1 MPTTETVQQVD
12 TDVDGRVAAPPT
24 SGTPTAGTL
33 ARPTSAA
40 VSPVIRLRSV
50 ARRAAAFATTHR
62 ASLAVVAV
70 LLAVSGTVHG
80 VGMDRSPA
88 AFDDEGTYIA
98 QAWAVL
104 RRGELAHYTYWYDHP
119 PAGWLQMAAYFGLTD
134 AFDRLPY
141 SMQAGREFMLL
152 VHLASCCLVWL
163 LARRCGLRRG
173 TAALAVVLFSLSP
186 LAVDYQRMV
195 FLDNLAVLWILAALV
210 FAASPRRGVG
220 AAAAA
225 GLCMTMAVT
234 SKETALVLLPAVVWM
249 LWRTADRRTRRFNLL
264 VFTVLFVLTSA
275 FYPLYALVKH
285 EFLPGEGHVSLVWS
299 IQWQLF
305 SRADSGTVL
314 DPDSGARGL
323 VMSWLSQD
331 PWVLTAGCL
340 LTPVALLVPR
350 LRPVALA
357 MAIQVVLML
366 RGGYLPMP
374 YVIGLLPFAALV
386 IAGVADVAWSHRDA
400 MTGRLAILRH
410 ASRAVLV
417 AALAAVLV
425 FVGPGWAQ
433 ADRRHMTD
441 RRVYLSQ
448 AVDWVDQNVPRGRRI
463 LVDDTLWVDL
473 ADRGFD
479 PDRLEVIWSFK
490 VDLDPAVRDRLTNGW
505 RDLDYLVLKDVGDL
519 STLPIQRAAV
529 ENSTIVATFG
539 TGQDAMTIRKV
550 ANGRP

>member
-1 MPTTETVQQVD
+1 MDATKIIEQPAPPATDGRTVEPARAETV
-12 TDVDGRVAAPPT
+12 
-24 SGTPTAGTL
+24 
-33 ARPTSAA
+33 ARPSRAMSTAR
-40 VSPVIRLRSV
+40 IRTLH
-50 ARRAAAFATTHR
+50 RRTTTFVTTHR
-62 ASLAVVAV
+62 RSLLLMTV
-70 LLAVSGTVHG
+70 LLAVCGTVHG
-80 VGMDRSPA
+80 VGMNRSPA

-119 PAGWLQMAAYFGLTD
+119 PVGWLQMAGYFGLTD
-134 AFDRLPY
+134 AFGRLPY
-141 SMQAGREFMLL
+141 SIQAGREFMLL
-152 VHLASCCLVWL
+152 VHLASCCLTWL
-163 LARRCGLRRG
+163 LARRCGMRRG

-195 FLDNLAVLWILAALV
+195 FLDNLAVLWILAALA
-210 FAASPRRGVG
+210 FAASPRRSVG
-220 AAAAA
+220 AAAGS

-249 LWRTADRRTRRFNLL
+249 LWRTGHRRTRRFNLL
-264 VFTVLFVLTSA
+264 VFSALFVLTSA

-285 EFLPGEGHVSLVWS
+285 EFLPGEGHVSLIWS

-314 DPDSGARGL
+314 DSTSGARGL

-331 PWVLTAGCL
+331 PWVLTAGAV

-357 MAIQVVLML
+357 MAIQLLLML

-386 IAGVADVAWSHRDA
+386 IAGVADVAWGHRA
-400 MTGRLAILRH
+400 AVTGRLVALRY
-410 ASRAVLV
+410 ASRTVLV
-417 AALAAVLV
+417 AALATLLVLV
-425 FVGPGWAQ
+425 GPTWAQ

-441 RRVYLSQ
+441 RRVYLSE
-448 AVDWVDQNVPRGRRI
+448 AVDWVDQHVPPGRRV

-473 ADRGFD
+473 AERGFD

-490 VDLDPAVRDRLTNGW
+490 VDLDPAVRDRLKNGW

-529 ENSTIVATFG
+529 ENSTVVASFG
-539 TGQDAMTIRKV
+539 TGQDTMTVRKV
-550 ANGRP
+550 LNGRH

>member
-1 MPTTETVQQVD
+1 MDATKIIEQPAPPATDGRTVEPARAETV
-12 TDVDGRVAAPPT
+12 
-24 SGTPTAGTL
+24 
-33 ARPTSAA
+33 ARPSRAMSTAR
-40 VSPVIRLRSV
+40 IRTLH
-50 ARRAAAFATTHR
+50 RRTTTFVTTHR
-62 ASLAVVAV
+62 RSLLLMAV
-70 LLAVSGTVHG
+70 LLAVCGTVHG
-80 VGMDRSPA
+80 VGMNRSPA

-119 PAGWLQMAAYFGLTD
+119 PVGWLQMAGYFGLTD
-134 AFDRLPY
+134 AFGRLPY
-141 SMQAGREFMLL
+141 SIQAGREFMLL
-152 VHLASCCLVWL
+152 VHLASCCLTWL
-163 LARRCGLRRG
+163 LARRCGMRRG

-195 FLDNLAVLWILAALV
+195 FLDNLAVLWILAALA
-210 FAASPRRGVG
+210 FAASPRRSVG
-220 AAAAA
+220 AAAGS

-249 LWRTADRRTRRFNLL
+249 LWRTGHRRTRRFNLL
-264 VFTVLFVLTSA
+264 VFSALFVLTSA

-285 EFLPGEGHVSLVWS
+285 EFLPGEGHVSLIWS

-314 DPDSGARGL
+314 DSTSGARGL

-331 PWVLTAGCL
+331 PWVLTAGAV

-357 MAIQVVLML
+357 MAIQLLLML

-386 IAGVADVAWSHRDA
+386 IAGVADVAWGHRA
-400 MTGRLAILRH
+400 AVTGRLVALRY
-410 ASRAVLV
+410 ASRTALV
-417 AALAAVLV
+417 AALATLLVLV
-425 FVGPGWAQ
+425 GPTWAQ

-441 RRVYLSQ
+441 RRVYLSE
-448 AVDWVDQNVPRGRRI
+448 AVDWVDQHVPPGRRV

-473 ADRGFD
+473 AERGFD

-490 VDLDPAVRDRLTNGW
+490 VDLDPAVRDRLKNGW

-529 ENSTIVATFG
+529 ENSTVVASFG
-539 TGQDAMTIRKV
+539 TGQDTMTVRKV
-550 ANGRP
+550 LNGRH

>member
-1 MPTTETVQQVD
+1 MDATKIIEQPAPPATDGRTVEPARAETV
-12 TDVDGRVAAPPT
+12 
-24 SGTPTAGTL
+24 
-33 ARPTSAA
+33 ARPSRAMSTAR
-40 VSPVIRLRSV
+40 IRTLH
-50 ARRAAAFATTHR
+50 RRTTTFVTTHR
-62 ASLAVVAV
+62 RSLLLMAV
-70 LLAVSGTVHG
+70 LLAVCGTVHG
-80 VGMDRSPA
+80 VGMNRSPA

-119 PAGWLQMAAYFGLTD
+119 PVGWLQMAGYFGLTD
-134 AFDRLPY
+134 AFGRLPY
-141 SMQAGREFMLL
+141 SIQAGREFMLL
-152 VHLASCCLVWL
+152 VHLASCCLTWL
-163 LARRCGLRRG
+163 LARRCGMRRG

-195 FLDNLAVLWILAALV
+195 FLDNLAVLWILAALA
-210 FAASPRRGVG
+210 FAASPRRSVG
-220 AAAAA
+220 AAAGS

-249 LWRTADRRTRRFNLL
+249 LWRTGHRRTRRFNLL
-264 VFTVLFVLTSA
+264 VFSALFVLTSA

-285 EFLPGEGHVSLVWS
+285 EFLPGEGHVSLIWS

-314 DPDSGARGL
+314 DSTSGARGL

-331 PWVLTAGCL
+331 PWVLTAGAV

-357 MAIQVVLML
+357 MAIQLLLML

-386 IAGVADVAWSHRDA
+386 IAGVADVAWGHRA
-400 MTGRLAILRH
+400 AVTGRLVALRY
-410 ASRAVLV
+410 ASRTVLV
-417 AALAAVLV
+417 AALATLLVLV
-425 FVGPGWAQ
+425 GPTWAQ

-441 RRVYLSQ
+441 RRVYLSE
-448 AVDWVDQNVPRGRRI
+448 AVDWVDQHVPPGRRV

-473 ADRGFD
+473 AERGFD

-490 VDLDPAVRDRLTNGW
+490 VDLDPAVRDRLKNGW

-529 ENSTIVATFG
+529 ENSTVVASFG
-539 TGQDAMTIRKV
+539 TGQDTMTVRKV
-550 ANGRP
+550 LNGRH